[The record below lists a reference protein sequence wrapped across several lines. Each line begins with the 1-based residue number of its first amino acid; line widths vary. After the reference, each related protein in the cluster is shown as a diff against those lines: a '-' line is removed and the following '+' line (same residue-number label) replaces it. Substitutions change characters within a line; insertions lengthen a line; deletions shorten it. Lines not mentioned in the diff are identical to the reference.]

1 MIDLFVYGTLMFPQ
15 VVTELTGLTPT
26 YVPAVAYNTTR
37 LGMRNQ
43 VYPGLVNRS
52 GSFTQGYLLRN
63 LDDASWCI
71 IEAFEGD
78 EYERG
83 PVTIETAGN
92 SVRTHTFF
100 VRTDCQDRLLDLPWD
115 PEAFLRYE
123 LDTYLTDCRSL
134 QRSYHHHRIDKQ

>member
-15 VVTELTGLTPT
+15 VVTVLTGLTPM
-26 YVPAVAYNTTR
+26 YVPAVAYNTKR
-37 LGMRNQ
+37 LRLRNQ
-43 VYPGLVNRS
+43 VYPGLGNRS
-52 GSFTQGYLLRN
+52 GSSTQGYLLRN
-63 LDDASWCI
+63 LDDASWRI
-71 IEAFEGD
+71 IEAFEGN

-92 SVRTHTFF
+92 SVRAHTFF

-123 LDTYLTDCRSL
+123 LDTYLAGCRSFHEM
-134 QRSYHHHRIDKQ
+134 YHHHRIDKL